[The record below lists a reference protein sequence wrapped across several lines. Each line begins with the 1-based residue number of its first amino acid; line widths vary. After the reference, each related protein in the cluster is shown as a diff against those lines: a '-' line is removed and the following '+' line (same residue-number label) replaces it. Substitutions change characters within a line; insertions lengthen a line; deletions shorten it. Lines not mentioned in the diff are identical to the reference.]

1 MSTTTIKWDIYDN
14 LEQEHE
20 YLMEDDQEGEYDWP
34 EYKIIDTDIVLNRKA
49 LQDIRQQLEEQ
60 KQQQQQKQQPE
71 IRGTLSVTSAKND
84 LIGLDNNPRNSEI
97 DIVQSKGSASSTTN
111 ITVTKTTV
119 ITYSNNGMTLLLVLC
134 VMIWLGFQFKVSVC
148 VCVCVCVCV
157 YTIENLGIEA
167 YMIHDY
173 LCLSFRNIVRY
184 QPKKPS
190 NSR

>member
-1 MSTTTIKWDIYDN
+1 
-14 LEQEHE
+14 
-20 YLMEDDQEGEYDWP
+20 MEDDQEGEYDWP
-34 EYKIIDTDIVLNRKA
+34 EYKILDTDIVLNRKA

-119 ITYSNNGMTLLLVLC
+119 ITYSNNAMTLLLVLC

-148 VCVCVCVCV
+148 VCV
-157 YTIENLGIEA
+157 Y
-167 YMIHDY
+167 Y
-173 LCLSFRNIVRY
+173 R
-184 QPKKPS
+184 K
-190 NSR
+190 SRH

>member
-71 IRGTLSVTSAKND
+71 IRGILSVTSAKND

-119 ITYSNNGMTLLLVLC
+119 ITYSNNAMTLLLVLC
-134 VMIWLGFQFKVSVC
+134 VMIWLGFQFKKHRSISAEKAKQLPVSSIKYKEVMC
-148 VCVCVCVCV
+148 WC
-157 YTIENLGIEA
+157 IK
-167 YMIHDY
+167 
-173 LCLSFRNIVRY
+173 IVDLL
-184 QPKKPS
+184 
-190 NSR
+190 